1 VRGHTAEEIGQA
13 RKYLAKKDK
22 ALARADK
29 VTPVFEWRVKEP
41 GLPGLIQLV
50 IEQQVSTASAAAIWA
65 RFQGA
70 FTSFDPD
77 AILGRD
83 EDALRALGLSK
94 QKALYVRAIAQA
106 VQSGSLDF
114 DRLSQLGDEEAA
126 ASLMLIKGVGR
137 WTAEAYL
144 MGCEGRTDIFPAG
157 DLALQEGLRMAD
169 KAEARLD
176 IAALYKRADS
186 WKPYRG
192 IAAHLLW
199 GYYTAVKKGLI
210 TA

>member
-1 VRGHTAEEIGQA
+1 VHGHTAEEIGQA
-13 RKYLAKKDK
+13 RQYLAKKDK

-29 VTPVFEWRVKEP
+29 VTPVFQWRVKEA

-65 RFQGA
+65 RFQSA

-176 IAALYKRADS
+176 IAALYKRANS